1 MHEMEAK
8 LHALAARRWRVAIW
22 LSVVMLIAYYG
33 FILLVAFD
41 KPLLSTILLNGTT
54 GAGAVSPSWRLNRV
68 LSPCMAA
75 CSSTSYG
82 AGTSSPGLSLGILLG
97 ALVIVSAWVLTSIYV
112 IWANNRYD
120 HELHE
125 LAHLRG

>member
-1 MHEMEAK
+1 MQADLTQRIAAHPKYQELKAK
-8 LHALAARRWRVAIW
+8 RTAFGWW
-22 LSVVMLIAYYG
+22 LSLAGMIAYYG

-54 GAGAVSPSWRLNRV
+54 GAGA
-68 LSPCMAA
+68 A
-75 CSSTSYG
+75 
-82 AGTSSPGLSLGILLG
+82 SPGLSLGILLG

-112 IWANNRYD
+112 IWANNKYD

>member
-8 LHALAARRWRVAIW
+8 LHALAARRWRIAIW

-41 KPLLSTILLNGTT
+41 RPLLSTILLNGTT
-54 GAGAVSPSWRLNRV
+54 GAGA
-68 LSPCMAA
+68 A
-75 CSSTSYG
+75 
-82 AGTSSPGLSLGILLG
+82 SPGLSLGILLG

-112 IWANNRYD
+112 IWANNKYD

>member
-1 MHEMEAK
+1 MHEMEAR
-8 LHALAARRWRVAIW
+8 LHALAAKRWRVAIW
-22 LSVVMLIAYYG
+22 LSVIMLIAYYG

-41 KPLLSTILLNGTT
+41 KPLLSTILLDGTT
-54 GAGAVSPSWRLNRV
+54 GAGTV
-68 LSPCMAA
+68 
-75 CSSTSYG
+75 
-82 AGTSSPGLSLGILLG
+82 SPGLSLGILLG

-112 IWANNRYD
+112 IWANNKYD